1 MAVQYT
7 ITGDAG
13 LDISYWK
20 IESIQGGFNGGE
32 IDLRFTLGG
41 YKDASWRSKE
51 ATAKNITFHPL
62 MAGGLSGAAGE
73 STPHDRAANY
83 LNPGNTS
90 GDLRPA
96 LYAWLKTQ
104 TDWNDF
110 GRSNQTVNWSQATD
124 V

>member
-73 STPHDRAANY
+73 STPHDRAAN
-83 LNPGNTS
+83 
-90 GDLRPA
+90 
-96 LYAWLKTQ
+96 
-104 TDWNDF
+104 
-110 GRSNQTVNWSQATD
+110 
-124 V
+124 